1 MPKPTILEK
10 ENTYKN
16 TKAVDIDKS
25 RDDLRDAE
33 LYTNLHES
41 LDMIIS
47 CYNSTLADVMESH
60 APLRTRVDATRR
72 RVA

>member
-1 MPKPTILEK
+1 MPKPAILEK
-10 ENTYKN
+10 EYTYKN

-33 LYTNLHES
+33 LCAYLPES

-47 CYNSTLADVMESH
+47 CYNSTL
-60 APLRTRVDATRR
+60 R

>member
-1 MPKPTILEK
+1 MVFKCACYFGEGIYLQ
-10 ENTYKN
+10 NA
-16 TKAVDIDKS
+16 KAVDIDKS

-33 LYTNLHES
+33 LCANLSES

-47 CYNSTLADVMESH
+47 CYNSTL
-60 APLRTRVDATRR
+60 R